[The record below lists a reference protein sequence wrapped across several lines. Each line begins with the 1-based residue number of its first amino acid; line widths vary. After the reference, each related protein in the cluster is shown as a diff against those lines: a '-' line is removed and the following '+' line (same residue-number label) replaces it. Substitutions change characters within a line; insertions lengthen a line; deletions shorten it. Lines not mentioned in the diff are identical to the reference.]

1 MNARFARGRESRPGA
16 SASVAAPVE
25 NVKRVVRLESSA
37 DPAEAGAEGLLGR
50 LARAG
55 TFRDEET
62 AEHVERVSRT
72 CALIACELGW
82 SPPDCGSLRV
92 AAAMHDIGKVGV
104 PDAILQKRDALT
116 THERRAV
123 EAHTELGYEIL
134 AGSGN
139 PVLELAATVALTH
152 HERYDSKGYPRG
164 LKADEIPEPGRIA
177 AVADVFDAL
186 TNDRAYRPAFSVS
199 EALEMLREW
208 RGTHFDPAV
217 VTAFDAALPEIETVR
232 KLYPDAPDGEKPD
245 PIFVGPERP
254 IRALIA
260 IPHGAVARGLELL
273 LRGEGI
279 EVAGSASSVDAIE
292 ALLARRAVDVVVLD
306 PAVDREGADRLRRTA
321 KSSGAAVLL
330 YTSASTAPR
339 TGTPG
344 VADADGAVAAE
355 GTPTDFVNAIRCV
368 ARGETYLDPRLSP
381 SGADP
386 TAGASL
392 TTREREVCTLLATGL
407 SGEEIA
413 EKLFLSSE
421 TVRTHI
427 RNAMQR
433 LGVKT
438 RVHLISRAITS
449 GEIQPPPRDSS

>member
-1 MNARFARGRESRPGA
+1 MTARFARGAGGA
-16 SASVAAPVE
+16 SEGSASVAAPVE
-25 NVKRVVRLESSA
+25 NVKRVVRLESSSEA
-37 DPAEAGAEGLLGR
+37 GEAGAEGVLGR

-55 TFRDEET
+55 TFHDEET

-72 CALIACELGW
+72 CALVACELGW
-82 SPPDCGSLRV
+82 NPPDCSSLRV

-104 PDAILQKRDALT
+104 PDAILQKRERLAP
-116 THERRAV
+116 HERRAV
-123 EAHTELGYEIL
+123 EAHTQIGYEIL

-152 HERYDSKGYPRG
+152 HERYDGKGYPRG
-164 LKADEIPEPGRIA
+164 LKGDEIPEPGRIA

-186 TNDRAYRPAFSVS
+186 TNDRPYRPAFSVS
-199 EALEMLREW
+199 ESLEMLHVGRAA
-208 RGTHFDPAV
+208 HFDPAV
-217 VTAFDAALPEIETVR
+217 VTAFDAALPEIEAIR
-232 KLYPDAPDGEKPD
+232 KLYPDAPDGETPD

-254 IRALIA
+254 TRALIA
-260 IPHGAVARGLELL
+260 IPHGATARGLELL

-279 EVAGSASSVDAIE
+279 EVAGSASSVDVAE

-306 PAVDREGADRLRRTA
+306 PAIDRENADRLRRTA
-321 KSSGAAVLL
+321 KSCGAAVLL
-330 YTSASTAPR
+330 YTSASAAP
-339 TGTPG
+339 TSGI
-344 VADADGAVAAE
+344 ADADGAVAAE
-355 GTPTDFVNAIRCV
+355 GTSTEFVNAVRCV
-368 ARGETYLDPRLSP
+368 ARGETYADPRLSP
-381 SGADP
+381 SDADSTSAP
-386 TAGASL
+386 SL
-392 TTREREVCTLLATGL
+392 TAREREVCTLLAMGL

-413 EKLFLSSE
+413 ERLFLSSE

-449 GEIQPPPRDSS
+449 GEIQPPPRESS